1 MWKNLSN
8 FRDGALLFLRV
19 ALGGFFI
26 YAHGWPKLAGG
37 LAKWKVIGG
46 MGMKNLGISFWP
58 GFWGFMAAFSE
69 SIGVAFLILG
79 LFFRPSCLLLVITM
93 GVAALSEYRAHGL
106 GDASH
111 ALELALVF
119 TALIFIGP
127 GKYSI
132 DKG

>member
-8 FRDGALLFLRV
+8 FRDGALLFLRID
-19 ALGGFFI
+19 LGIFFI
-26 YAHGWPKLAGG
+26 YVHGWPKLAGG
-37 LAKWKVIGG
+37 LAKWKAIGG
-46 MGMKNLGISFWP
+46 AMKHLGLDFWP

-69 SIGVAFLILG
+69 TIGVAFLVLG
-79 LFFRPSCLLLVITM
+79 FCFRPSCLLLVITM
-93 GVAALSEYRAHGL
+93 SVAALTEYRASGL
-106 GDASH
+106 GAASH

-119 TALIFIGP
+119 IALIFIGP

>member
-37 LAKWKVIGG
+37 LARWKVIGAA
-46 MGMKNLGISFWP
+46 MKHLGITFWP

-69 SIGVAFLILG
+69 SIGVGFLILG
-79 LFFRPSCLLLVITM
+79 LFFRPSALLLVITM
-93 GVAALSEYRAHGL
+93 SVAALSEYRAHGL
-106 GDASH
+106 GEASH

-127 GKYSI
+127 GKYSV

>member
-37 LAKWKVIGG
+37 LVKWRALGG
-46 MGMKNLGISFWP
+46 AMKNLGIRFWP
-58 GFWGFMAAFSE
+58 EFWGFMAAFSE
-69 SIGVAFLILG
+69 SIGVGLLILG
-79 LFFRPSCLLLVITM
+79 LFFRPSALLLVITM
-93 GVAALSEYRAHGL
+93 SVAALSEYRAHGL
-106 GDASH
+106 GEASH

-119 TALIFIGP
+119 TVLIFIGP

>member
-26 YAHGWPKLAGG
+26 YAHGWPQLAGG
-37 LAKWKVIGG
+37 LAKWKVTGLA
-46 MGMKNLGISFWP
+46 MRHLGISFWP
-58 GFWGFMAAFSE
+58 GYWGFMAAFAE
-69 SIGVAFLILG
+69 SVGVGLLMLG
-79 LFFRPSCLLLVITM
+79 LFFRPSALLLAVTL

-106 GDASH
+106 DTAAH

-127 GKYSI
+127 GKYSL

>member
-19 ALGGFFI
+19 ALGSFFI
-26 YAHGWPKLAGG
+26 YAHGWPELAAGQ
-37 LAKWKVIGG
+37 ARWKVIGAA
-46 MGMKNLGISFWP
+46 MNHLGINFWLE
-58 GFWGFMAAFSE
+58 FWGFVAAFSQ
-69 SIGVAFLILG
+69 SIGVGFLILG
-79 LFFRPSCLLLVITM
+79 LFFRPSALLLVITLS
-93 GVAALSEYRAHGL
+93 VTAFSEYHTKGHV
-106 GDASH
+106 GASH

-127 GKYSI
+127 GKYSL

>member
-8 FRDGALLFLRV
+8 FRDGALLFLRIS
-19 ALGGFFI
+19 LGGFFI

-37 LAKWKVIGG
+37 LARWKVIGAA
-46 MGMKNLGISFWP
+46 MKHVGITFWP

-79 LFFRPSCLLLVITM
+79 LFFRPSVLLLVITM
-93 GVAALSEYRAHGL
+93 SVAALSEYRAHGL
-106 GDASH
+106 GEASH

>member
-8 FRDGALLFLRV
+8 FRDSALLFLRIV
-19 ALGGFFI
+19 FGSLFI
-26 YAHGWPKLAGG
+26 YIHGWPKLAGG
-37 LAKWKVIGG
+37 LARWKTLGFA
-46 MGMKNLGISFWP
+46 MKHLGITFWP

-69 SIGVAFLILG
+69 SVGVGLLILG
-79 LFFRPSCLLLVITM
+79 LAFRPSCLLLVITM
-93 GVAALSEYRAHGL
+93 SVTALAEYHARGL
-106 GDASH
+106 GEASH

-119 TALIFIGP
+119 AALIFIGP

>member
-26 YAHGWPKLAGG
+26 YAHGWPELAAGHVR
-37 LAKWKVIGG
+37 WKVIGAA
-46 MGMKNLGISFWP
+46 MKYLGITFWLE
-58 GFWGFMAAFSE
+58 FWGFMAAFSE
-69 SIGVAFLILG
+69 SIGVGFLILG
-79 LFFRPSCLLLVITM
+79 LFFRPSALLLVITLS
-93 GVAALSEYRAHGL
+93 VLALSEYRGHRL
-106 GDASH
+106 GEASH
-111 ALELALVF
+111 TLELALVF

-127 GKYSI
+127 GKYSL

>member
-8 FRDGALLFLRV
+8 FRDGALLFLRF
-19 ALGGFFI
+19 ALGSFFI

-37 LAKWKVIGG
+37 LARWKAIGAA
-46 MGMKNLGISFWP
+46 MKHLGITFWP

-79 LFFRPSCLLLVITM
+79 LFFRPSCLLLVLTM
-93 GVAALSEYRAHGL
+93 SLAALSEYRAHGL
-106 GDASH
+106 GEASH

-127 GKYSI
+127 GKYSL

>member
-26 YAHGWPKLAGG
+26 YAHGWRELAGG
-37 LAKWKVIGG
+37 LVRWKGIGAA
-46 MGMKNLGISFWP
+46 MKHLGITFWP

-79 LFFRPSCLLLVITM
+79 LFFRPSALLLVITM
-93 GVAALSEYRAHGL
+93 SVAALSEYRAHGL
-106 GDASH
+106 GEASH
-111 ALELALVF
+111 AIELALVF

-127 GKYSI
+127 GKYSL

>member
-19 ALGGFFI
+19 ALGSFFI

-37 LAKWKVIGG
+37 LARWKVIGAA
-46 MGMKNLGISFWP
+46 MKHLGITFWP

-79 LFFRPSCLLLVITM
+79 LFFRPSALLLVITM
-93 GVAALSEYRAHGL
+93 SVVALSEYRAHGL
-106 GDASH
+106 GEASH

>member
-8 FRDGALLFLRV
+8 FRDGALLFLRI
-19 ALGGFFI
+19 AFGGFFI
-26 YAHGWPKLAGG
+26 YTHGWPKLAGG
-37 LAKWKVIGG
+37 LAKWKLLGA
-46 MGMKNLGISFWP
+46 MGMKPLGVTFWP
-58 GFWGFMAAFSE
+58 GFWGFMAAFAE
-69 SIGVAFLILG
+69 SIGVGFLILG

-106 GDASH
+106 GEASH
-111 ALELALVF
+111 AIELALIF

-127 GKYSI
+127 GKDSI

>member
-26 YAHGWPKLAGG
+26 YVHGWPKLAGG
-37 LAKWKVIGG
+37 LVKWKLIGAA
-46 MGMKNLGISFWP
+46 MKHLGISFWP

-79 LFFRPSCLLLVITM
+79 LAFRPSCLLLVITM
-93 GVAALSEYRAHGL
+93 SVASLSDYRAHGL
-106 GDASH
+106 GKASH

-119 TALIFIGP
+119 AALIFIGP